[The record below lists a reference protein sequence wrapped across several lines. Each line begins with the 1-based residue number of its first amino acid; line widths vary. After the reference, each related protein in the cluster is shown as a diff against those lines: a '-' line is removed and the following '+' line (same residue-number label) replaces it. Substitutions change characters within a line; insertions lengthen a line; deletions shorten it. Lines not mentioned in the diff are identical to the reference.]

1 MEGKK
6 LNILKEF
13 LGDTYNSGTEWL
25 FYCPECKHHK
35 KKLSVNI
42 SKDKFKCWVCD
53 YRGMSVRRLVRRHG
67 TFSQQQEWNKLVGRV
82 DISSFE
88 SRMAEGLL
96 GLTREEPEE
105 FMSLPDEFVSLTSRK
120 SSLGALPAKKY
131 LFDRGVG
138 TDDILRWK
146 IGYCPTGQYED
157 RIIVPSFNMEGKV
170 NYFTARSYNGNWRK
184 YLNPPAGRDVVFNEL
199 YVDWESDLSIV
210 EGVFDAITAG
220 NAVPL
225 LGSSLREDSKLI
237 RKIVEYD
244 TPVYIAL
251 DADAEKRAMSLI
263 KSLAQY
269 DVELYKV
276 NISPYS
282 DVGEMTR
289 QQYKE
294 RMTRAVPMTFENM
307 LTQAIASI

>member
-6 LNILKEF
+6 LTILKEF

-53 YRGMSVRRLVRRHG
+53 YRGASVRRLVRRYAS
-67 TFSQQQEWNKLVGRV
+67 FAQQQAWNKLVGRV

-96 GLTREEPEE
+96 GHKHTEKDQPVPLPEE
-105 FMSLPDEFVSLTSRK
+105 FVTLTSKKR
-120 SSLGALPAKKY
+120 SLGSIPAKNY
-131 LFDRGVG
+131 LFERGIG
-138 TDDILRWK
+138 TDDILKWK
-146 IGYCPTGQYED
+146 IGYCPTGQYAD
-157 RIIVPSFNMEGKV
+157 RIIVPSFNLNGEV
-170 NYFTARSYNGNWRK
+170 NYFTARSYNGDWRK
-184 YLNPPAGRDVVFNEL
+184 YLNPSAERDIVFNEL
-199 YVDWESDLSIV
+199 YVDWETDLSIV
-210 EGVFDAITAG
+210 EGVFDAIVAG

-237 RKIVEYD
+237 QKIVEYD
-244 TPVYIAL
+244 TPVYVAL
-251 DADAEKRAMSLI
+251 DADAEKRALSLI
-263 KSLAQY
+263 KSLTQY

-276 NISPYS
+276 NIEPYS

-289 QQYKE
+289 KEYAE
-294 RMTRAVPMTFENM
+294 RMVKAVPMTFENM

>member
-6 LNILKEF
+6 LKILKEF
-13 LGDTYNSGTEWL
+13 LGDTYNSGTEQL

-53 YRGMSVRRLVRRHG
+53 YRGASVRRLVRRYG
-67 TFSQQQEWNKLVGRV
+67 TFTQQQEWNKLVGRV

-96 GLTREEPEE
+96 GLVPPVQEEVVPLPEE
-105 FMSLPDEFVSLTSRK
+105 FLTLTSK
-120 SSLGALPAKKY
+120 NGSLGSLPAKRY
-131 LFDRGVG
+131 LFDRGIG
-138 TDDILRWK
+138 TDDILKWK
-146 IGYCPTGQYED
+146 VGYCPTGQYAD

-184 YLNPPAGRDVVFNEL
+184 YLNPPAGRDIVFNEL

-210 EGVFDAITAG
+210 EGVFDAIVAG

-225 LGSSLREDSKLI
+225 LGSSLREDSRLI

-244 TPVYIAL
+244 TPVYVAL
-251 DADAEKRAMSLI
+251 DADAEKRALNLI
-263 KSLAQY
+263 KSLTQY

-276 NISPYS
+276 NIEPYS

-289 QQYKE
+289 QEYAE
-294 RMTRAVPMTFENM
+294 RRTQAVPMTFENL